1 MSDFGSGYDAFLAI
15 SFLVHIGLL
24 LLGIKF
30 AVERMKDK
38 SKKGLS
44 PMDKVV
50 YLNVTGSFLRVLWL
64 ISIVNGRGHGTQMF
78 GNVGD
83 ACEYPQSS
91 RSFLHQTTTTNRLHL
106 VSFTQ
111 TKIAASLAACVV
123 SFCCCVLI
131 SLPLFLCGFVLS
143 VLIRIPQVIWLGSL
157 IFIILVWEML
167 LAQTENMTK
176 SSKQKVKATERMVNM
191 ATSALFFFLIPVMIV
206 GSLWIPILEH
216 LGNLALMIVPLYLC
230 VKGLIYSTKLV
241 KLLGGKDGADD
252 NKAKVIN
259 TIRRTIN
266 IEVLAVVPCIFIT
279 SYQMFFA
286 DVTNVP
292 FYHDFTL
299 AFWM

>member
-1 MSDFGSGYDAFLAI
+1 
-15 SFLVHIGLL
+15 
-24 LLGIKF
+24 
-30 AVERMKDK
+30 
-38 SKKGLS
+38 
-44 PMDKVV
+44 
-50 YLNVTGSFLRVLWL
+50 
-64 ISIVNGRGHGTQMF
+64 
-78 GNVGD
+78 
-83 ACEYPQSS
+83 
-91 RSFLHQTTTTNRLHL
+91 
-106 VSFTQ
+106 
-111 TKIAASLAACVV
+111 
-123 SFCCCVLI
+123 
-131 SLPLFLCGFVLS
+131 
-143 VLIRIPQVIWLGSL
+143 
-157 IFIILVWEML
+157 ML

-286 DVTNVP
+286 DVTNES
-292 FYHDFTL
+292 FYHSFTL